1 MKACGHE
8 NITVE
13 GCDTCYVVKLKKRVD
28 KLLAAE
34 YKRLDRIAKL
44 EAALTDAL
52 DSYEEYAQYAGEFLC
67 KKHRVAEDIAEKRA
81 LLQEDKPQ

>member
-8 NITVE
+8 HVTVE

-34 YKRLDRIAKL
+34 YKRLNRIAML
-44 EAALTDAL
+44 EAAIRNHKACGGEPA
-52 DSYEEYAQYAGEFLC
+52 DSERLYA
-67 KKHRVAEDIAEKRA
+67 V
-81 LLQEDKPQ
+81 LQEQGDE

>member
-8 NITVE
+8 NVTVE

-34 YKRLDRIAKL
+34 HKRLDRIRELESAARAVLIHYRLDGGDFVDAMNDLEKL
-44 EAALTDAL
+44 LPE
-52 DSYEEYAQYAGEFLC
+52 QG
-67 KKHRVAEDIAEKRA
+67 K
-81 LLQEDKPQ
+81 